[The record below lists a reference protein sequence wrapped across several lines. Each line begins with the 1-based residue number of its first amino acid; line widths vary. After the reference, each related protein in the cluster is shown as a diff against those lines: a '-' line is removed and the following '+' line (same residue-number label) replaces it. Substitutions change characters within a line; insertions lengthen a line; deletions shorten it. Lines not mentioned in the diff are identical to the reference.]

1 MLLAIKSIKHAVVS
15 HKIKSYNDQGL
26 DSPNIPRF
34 VFVGPMHCSCLSCL
48 LWSLCISENDHVGG
62 RQNDTGSVYHSGVQ
76 IFAKYLCLGGVVETE
91 CQSHELKL
99 LVFVWWQY
107 CEL

>member
-1 MLLAIKSIKHAVVS
+1 MFLAIKSIKHAVVS

-34 VFVGPMHCSCLSCL
+34 VFGRPMHCSCFS
-48 LWSLCISENDHVGG
+48 WSLCISENDHVGG
-62 RQNDTGSVYHSGVQ
+62 RQNDTGSVYRSGVQ
-76 IFAKYLCLGGVVETE
+76 ILCLGGVVETE
-91 CQSHELKL
+91 CQSQELKL
-99 LVFVWWQY
+99 LVFVWWQC